1 MAEKF
6 AVNDYVIYG
15 KNGLCQISEIKTVH
29 MANTKNEYYVL
40 NSVNG
45 NQVTIYVPCCNEV
58 LMAKMRY
65 PMTKDEIDCL
75 LLSVKGQEI
84 KWIDNN
90 NERNEYFHSIT
101 ESENYK
107 DWLLLI
113 GCIYLKKQEKLAA
126 GKHLSSHDENTL
138 KLLEKLIED
147 EFCYSLQ
154 LDKNHVSSYIKE
166 KLKIQ

>member
-1 MAEKF
+1 MAQKF

-15 KNGLCQISEIKTVH
+15 KSGLCQVIEIKTVH

-45 NQVTIYVPCCNEV
+45 NQVTIYVPCSNEV
-58 LMAKMRY
+58 LMTKMRY
-65 PMTKDEIDCL
+65 PMTKDEIDSL
-75 LLSVKGQEI
+75 LVSTKGQEI

-107 DWLLLI
+107 DWLLII
-113 GCIYLKKQEKLAA
+113 GCLYIKKQEKLAN

-138 KLLEKLIED
+138 KLLEKLIQD

-154 LDKNHVSSYIKE
+154 LDKDQVSQYIKE
-166 KLKIQ
+166 KLDIA

>member
-1 MAEKF
+1 MTEKF

-15 KNGLCQISEIKTVH
+15 KNGLCQISELKTVH

-58 LMAKMRY
+58 LMKKMRY
-65 PMTKDEIDCL
+65 PMTKDEIDCML
-75 LLSVKGQEI
+75 SSVKGQKI

-90 NERNEYFHSIT
+90 NERNEYFHSIA

-113 GCIYLKKQEKLAA
+113 GCIYLKNQEKLAA

-154 LDKNHVSSYIKE
+154 LDKNQVSNYIKE
-166 KLKIQ
+166 KLEI

>member
-1 MAEKF
+1 MTEKF

-15 KNGLCQISEIKTVH
+15 KSGLCKVSEIKTVH
-29 MANTKNEYYVL
+29 MANTKNKYYVL
-40 NSVNG
+40 NAVNG
-45 NQVTIYVPCCNEV
+45 NQVTIYVPCNNTTLV
-58 LMAKMRY
+58 SKMRL
-65 PMTKDEIDCL
+65 PMTKEEIDL
-75 LLSVKGQEI
+75 LLSNTKGQEI

-90 NERNEYFHSIT
+90 NERNEYFHSIA

-113 GCIYLKKQEKLAA
+113 GCIYMKKREKLAA

-154 LDKNHVSSYIKE
+154 LDKNQVSNYIKE
-166 KLKIQ
+166 KLEIL